1 MREKNWTVLISPYYN
16 DNITDKPREI
26 DIIAEKGFNVME
38 FPSFRK
44 YLGTLWVRLFI
55 ECKYIHKEIAFWFDN
70 KDEESAIKRIMKD
83 TSLKHPD
90 ENVFIKEHH
99 YYTSKEVAKLSASGS
114 DKSPDKEI
122 IYKALNQSLNAMV
135 YYKSSPSAILA
146 KRSGRALRIVNYPL
160 ILCNSFDKLYR
171 VNSEKE
177 EGYSQIDKNFQLEVN
192 YAYLDKDKNSK
203 SDYFLIDI
211 VEFNQFDEFLTM
223 LEKTDIKA
231 IKNSLS

>member
-26 DIIAEKGFNVME
+26 DIIAEKEFDVME
-38 FPSFRK
+38 PLFRK
-44 YLGTLWVRLFI
+44 YLGTLLVRLFI

-99 YYTSKEVAKLSASGS
+99 YYTSKEVAKLSASDS

-171 VNSEKE
+171 VNSEK
-177 EGYSQIDKNFQLEVN
+177 
-192 YAYLDKDKNSK
+192 
-203 SDYFLIDI
+203 
-211 VEFNQFDEFLTM
+211 
-223 LEKTDIKA
+223 
-231 IKNSLS
+231 